1 MWELAVDPN
10 DVSGALQAS
19 VAVRL
24 FGPFTVVRNGSAAA
38 LPASRK
44 VRALIAYLV
53 MAPRPIHRAKLC
65 ELLWDVPDDP
75 RGALRWC
82 LTKIRG
88 LLDEPDH
95 KRVKA
100 ENDWVSIDTS
110 TVEVDALWVAQR
122 VAAATS
128 GEDLDLLKQLAAKF
142 EGEFLEG
149 FEADRIPLFEAWL
162 VGERQRFQRFHAD
175 VLSRMAAL
183 LPRTDEAL
191 PYIRK
196 RLDVLPFDEA
206 AHRDLMATLAA
217 CGRFADGEA
226 HLEAAS
232 HLFRSEGLSSAPLEK
247 AWREHRQLAAR
258 GTRPESLPLS
268 VAPPAAT
275 ETESGHPKEPAF
287 HAEPEKAGAPHL
299 SIVATVSARMSAEV
313 PMASERIER
322 KLAAIVAADVAGFS
336 RLMAADEESTVTR
349 LKAHREALLDPK
361 IAEHGGR
368 IVKSAGDRMLVEF
381 ASVVDAV
388 RCAVEIQ
395 RGMLERNA
403 DVSKEKRIDFRFGVN
418 VGDLIVD
425 GDDIY
430 GDGVNVAAR
439 LEDLAEPGGVLVA
452 GVVRDQVR
460 DRLSLSFDDLGDRE
474 VKNIPRPVRA
484 YRVKL
489 SDDRRPPA
497 LARLS
502 TGLGVARPDIAWIGA
517 AGLSLI
523 VIASGGAYV
532 AGGLKSAATVALQS
546 AALPSLGEPAKRL
559 PHLSIVVLPLANL
572 SGDANQDYFADGI
585 TENLTARLSRLRGS
599 FVIARN
605 TAFTFKGKNV
615 DAREIGKELGVRYV
629 LEGSVQRDQSQ
640 VRVNAQLIDAENG
653 GHLWAGRF
661 DGRQA
666 DLFQMQDQIVASL
679 GEQLRVE
686 LIADQAHR
694 AQQASNPDSMDLYF
708 QGLAWYNKGL
718 NRENLI
724 QARSFYERAV
734 ALDPDN
740 LSALTAKLNVDQIFA
755 SSFLVDDRA
764 ERLAAVETTLIKL
777 LAQAPDNAVLHY
789 LMCTVQ
795 IQTNRGAEGIAEC
808 ERALALNPNLA
819 HVHAQIGFAL
829 FLNGRP
835 EETESHVREA
845 MRASPR
851 DASMYIWIG
860 FIAAAKLYSGA
871 DEEAVTGL
879 RRTLEF
885 NRSYGIAHFYLSAAL
900 ELLGR
905 RNEAQAEVQA
915 GLALNPQFTIRR
927 FRAGAQSDNPIF
939 LEQRERIIQAMQKA
953 GVPEG

>member
-1 MWELAVDPN
+1 M
-10 DVSGALQAS
+10 
-19 VAVRL
+19 
-24 FGPFTVVRNGSAAA
+24 
-38 LPASRK
+38 
-44 VRALIAYLV
+44 RALIAYLV

-82 LTKIRG
+82 LTKVRG

-110 TVEVDALWVAQR
+110 TVEVDALWVAER

-149 FEADRIPLFEAWL
+149 FEADRFPLFEAWL
-162 VGERQRFQRFHAD
+162 IGERQRFQDFMPTCCRGS
-175 VLSRMAAL
+175 SRSC
-183 LPRTDEAL
+183 PGPSEAL

-196 RLDVLPFDEA
+196 RLDLLPYDVM
-206 AHRDLMATLAA
+206 AHWDLLATLAA
-217 CGRFADGEA
+217 CGRVADGEA
-226 HLEAAS
+226 HLEAATR
-232 HLFRSEGLSSAPLEK
+232 LFRSEGLSSAPLEK

-258 GTRPESLPLS
+258 GTRPESPPLS

-287 HAEPEKAGAPHL
+287 HAEPEKAGPPHL
-299 SIVATVSARMSAEV
+299 SIVATVSPRTSAEV

-336 RLMAADEESTVTR
+336 RLMAADEESTVAR
-349 LKAHREALLDPK
+349 LKAHREALIDPK

-368 IVKSAGDRMLVEF
+368 IVKTAGDGMLVEF

-388 RCAVEIQ
+388 RCVVEIQ

-403 DVSKEKRIDFRFGVN
+403 DVPKEKRIDFRFGVN

-460 DRLSLSFDDLGDRE
+460 DKLSFSFDDLGDRE

-489 SDDRRPPA
+489 SDDGRPPA

-502 TGLGVARPDIAWIGA
+502 TRLGVGRPHIAWIAA
-517 AGLSLI
+517 AGLLLI
-523 VIASGGAYV
+523 VVAGGGAWYV
-532 AGGLKSAATVALQS
+532 AGGLKSAATVAQQS
-546 AALPSLGEPAKRL
+546 AALPTLAEPAKRL
-559 PHLSIVVLPLANL
+559 PHLSIVVLPFANL

-708 QGLAWYNKGL
+708 QGQAWFNKGL

-724 QARSFYERAV
+724 
-734 ALDPDN
+734 
-740 LSALTAKLNVDQIFA
+740 A
-755 SSFLVDDRA
+755 STQFL
-764 ERLAAVETTLIKL
+764 
-777 LAQAPDNAVLHY
+777 
-789 LMCTVQ
+789 
-795 IQTNRGAEGIAEC
+795 
-808 ERALALNPNLA
+808 
-819 HVHAQIGFAL
+819 
-829 FLNGRP
+829 
-835 EETESHVREA
+835 
-845 MRASPR
+845 
-851 DASMYIWIG
+851 
-860 FIAAAKLYSGA
+860 
-871 DEEAVTGL
+871 
-879 RRTLEF
+879 
-885 NRSYGIAHFYLSAAL
+885 
-900 ELLGR
+900 
-905 RNEAQAEVQA
+905 
-915 GLALNPQFTIRR
+915 
-927 FRAGAQSDNPIF
+927 
-939 LEQRERIIQAMQKA
+939 
-953 GVPEG
+953 